1 MGRLVKL
8 LGSGIGLA
16 SEAIS
21 ARKASNASRNTDNA
35 GEGSSRSVPHTSH
48 DDAPPQYVEVNDE
61 TADELIASG
70 KAVPADAKDPH
81 LYDHDEKTAHEHE
94 EDDSLSE
101 EGDEEQWELDEAVPY
116 PESHDDNA
124 PTQDINVLTDTFMR
138 NHPPPVYTPGPGQIQ
153 GKLPCPVIIPQRRPR
168 DKRRGFVRAYAPVLM
183 ECGIDQE
190 TFLEFLKNFHESAK
204 EDKWLRVVNV
214 SAMIA
219 GMAPSAIVMGVTIAV
234 QVSVG
239 VAMEVQR
246 RHRYIPFSYIPFL
259 HHISSFSSHL
269 PFFIPSPFFH
279 PILSFH
285 PTSPFSSLFPSF
297 PSNHLTN
304 IGIV

>member
-21 ARKASNASRNTDNA
+21 ARKSSNASRNTDNT
-35 GEGSSRSVPHTSH
+35 GEGSSRSTSGPQQQ
-48 DDAPPQYVEVNDE
+48 APPQYVEVPNH
-61 TADELIASG
+61 TADELIAAG
-70 KAVPADAKDPH
+70 KAVPADAKDPY
-81 LYDHDEKTAHEHE
+81 LYDHDEKTAPE

-116 PESHDDNA
+116 PEFHDDNA
-124 PTQDINVLTDTFMR
+124 PTEDIHVLTDTFMR
-138 NHPPPVYTPGPGQIQ
+138 NHPPPSYTPGPRQVQ

-168 DKRRGFVRAYAPVLM
+168 DKKRGFVRAYAPALAD
-183 ECGIDQE
+183 CGIDQE
-190 TFLEFLKNFHESAK
+190 TFLEFLKNFHASTK

-219 GMAPSAIVMGVTIAV
+219 GMAPSAIVMGV
-234 QVSVG
+234 SG

-246 RHRYIPFSYIPFL
+246 RHRYIPFPSC
-259 HHISSFSSHL
+259 
-269 PFFIPSPFFH
+269 SPF
-279 PILSFH
+279 
-285 PTSPFSSLFPSF
+285 
-297 PSNHLTN
+297 
-304 IGIV
+304 

>member
-35 GEGSSRSVPHTSH
+35 GEGSSRSASTPQGE
-48 DDAPPQYVEVNDE
+48 APPQYVEVPNH
-61 TADELIASG
+61 TADELIAAG

>member
-21 ARKASNASRNTDNA
+21 ARKASNASRNADNA
-35 GEGSSRSVPHTSH
+35 GEGSSRSASAPAPPEE
-48 DDAPPQYVEVNDE
+48 APPQYVEVPDH
-61 TADELIASG
+61 TADELIAAG

-81 LYDHDEKTAHEHE
+81 LYSHDEKTAHEHE

-116 PESHDDNA
+116 PSSHDDDTA
-124 PTQDINVLTDTFMR
+124 PMEDINVLTDTFMR
-138 NHPPPVYTPGPGQIQ
+138 NHPPPAYTPQSGSHQIIQ

-168 DKRRGFVRAYAPVLM
+168 DKRRGFVRAYAPVLKD
-183 ECGIDQE
+183 CGIDQE
-190 TFLEFLKNFHESAK
+190 TWLEFLKNFHESAK
-204 EDKWLRVVNV
+204 ADKWLGVVNV
-214 SAMIA
+214 AAMVGGMVPSPIA
-219 GMAPSAIVMGVTIAV
+219 MGVSIAV

-246 RHRYIPFSYIPFL
+246 RHRYVPFL
-259 HHISSFSSHL
+259 YYSSFSSHL
-269 PFFIPSPFFH
+269 VSYIPFHLFIHFLPFVLLLPFRLSPLLPLEPSH
-279 PILSFH
+279 
-285 PTSPFSSLFPSF
+285 
-297 PSNHLTN
+297 
-304 IGIV
+304 

>member
-21 ARKASNASRNTDNA
+21 ARKSSNASRNTNNA
-35 GEGSSRSVPHTSH
+35 GEGSSRSASGPQQE
-48 DDAPPQYVEVNDE
+48 APPQYVEVPNH
-61 TADELIASG
+61 TADELIAAG
-70 KAVPADAKDPH
+70 KAVPADAKDPY

-124 PTQDINVLTDTFMR
+124 PTEDINVLTDTFMR
-138 NHPPPVYTPGPGQIQ
+138 NHPPPLYTPGPRQIQ
-153 GKLPCPVIIPQRRPR
+153 GRLPCPVIIPQRRPR

-183 ECGIDQE
+183 DCGIDQE

-219 GMAPSAIVMGVTIAV
+219 GMAPSAIVMGVSIAV

-246 RHRYIPFSYIPFL
+246 RHRYIPFPSIPFCRP
-259 HHISSFSSHL
+259 ISSFHSISYL
-269 PFFIPSPFFH
+269 FV
-279 PILSFH
+279 
-285 PTSPFSSLFPSF
+285 LFPSF
-297 PSNHLTN
+297 PLNHLTN
-304 IGIV
+304 IGIG

>member
-21 ARKASNASRNTDNA
+21 ARKSSNASRNTDNA
-35 GEGSSRSVPHTSH
+35 GEGSSRSASTPQGE
-48 DDAPPQYVEVNDE
+48 APPQYVEVPDH
-61 TADELIASG
+61 TADELIAAG
-70 KAVPADAKDPH
+70 KAIPADAKDPH

-116 PESHDDNA
+116 PESHDDA
-124 PTQDINVLTDTFMR
+124 PTEDINVLTDTFMR
-138 NHPPPVYTPGPGQIQ
+138 NHPPPSYTPGPRQVQ

-168 DKRRGFVRAYAPVLM
+168 DKRRGFVRAYAPVLKD
-183 ECGIDQE
+183 CGIDQE

-219 GMAPSAIVMGVTIAV
+219 GMAPSAIVMGVSIAV
-234 QVSVG
+234 QVAVG

-246 RHRYIPFSYIPFL
+246 RHRYIPFLCYSPFPSYL
-259 HHISSFSSHL
+259 L
-269 PFFIPSPFFH
+269 FFITFSPFRLI
-279 PILSFH
+279 PL
-285 PTSPFSSLFPSF
+285 LPSE
-297 PSNHLTN
+297 PSH
-304 IGIV
+304 